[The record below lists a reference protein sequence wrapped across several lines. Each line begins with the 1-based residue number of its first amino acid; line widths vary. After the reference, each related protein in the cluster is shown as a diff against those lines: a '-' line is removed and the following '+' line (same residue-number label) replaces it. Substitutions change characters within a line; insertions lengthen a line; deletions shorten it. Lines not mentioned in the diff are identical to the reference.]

1 MTIPTRDKC
10 FILMTQFEMPDHIRR
25 HSLLVA
31 RVATMIA
38 TDFGASGLPIDVELV
53 ERSALLH
60 DIGKAQGLVT
70 KEDHGVL
77 GAKLLTDEGYD
88 ELAPIV
94 RGHIGL
100 TSFDDDEPFSE
111 TLIVNYS
118 DKRVMHDTIVSL
130 EVRFNDLE
138 ERYARDETGRT
149 LVAQMLD
156 VYRRLESAIF
166 RELSFNP
173 GDLADVLQSSKNTP

>member
-1 MTIPTRDKC
+1 MTIPTIEEC
-10 FILMTQFEMPDHIRR
+10 FILMKQMAMPDHILR

-31 RVATMIA
+31 NIAKTIA
-38 TDFGASGLPIDVELV
+38 TDFGASGIPVDVELV
-53 ERSALLH
+53 ESAALLH
-60 DIGKAQGLVT
+60 DIGKARALVT

-77 GAKLLTDEGYD
+77 GAKLLTDEGYG

-94 RGHIGL
+94 LGHIGL
-100 TSFDDDEPFSE
+100 TSFDEDEPFTE

-138 ERYARDETGRT
+138 RRYARDETGRA

-156 VYRRLESAIF
+156 VYRRLEAAIF
-166 RELSFNP
+166 RELSFEP
-173 GDLADVLQSSKNTP
+173 ESLADVLLSSTGKP